1 MLGSKKIYE
10 KFKPRMVSLSIP
22 YLELPSQQSKLMVNE
37 IRNKW
42 LNLNETDFKIIE
54 SQGFNYI
61 ITEAKHKINFKVLYQ
76 DENWKIY
83 QTN

>member
-1 MLGSKKIYE
+1 
-10 KFKPRMVSLSIP
+10 MVSLSIP
-22 YLELPSQQSKLMVNE
+22 YIELPSQQSKLMVNE

-61 ITEAKHKINFKVLYQ
+61 IT
-76 DENWKIY
+76 
-83 QTN
+83 